1 MPTPLPAPALVL
13 DQRGLIVEA
22 NDLAVELLRR
32 SRDELIGR
40 AVAEVVEGAQPDGA
54 PLRLTALRSQQID
67 GTILCLLQVAH
78 GDELAEDLVSYFDA
92 AFDRAPIGMAILD
105 ADGGYLRVNDALCA
119 MFGRTRA
126 QLVCTR
132 YNDITHPDDRERDSE
147 LARKVL
153 NGELDAVQLEK
164 RFVKLDGSIVW
175 AIANVTCLRDE
186 AGTAIAWVGQ
196 WQDVTAHRAVEGQLR
211 RERDVSAAML
221 AAMHEG
227 FCHIDGDKI
236 TQVNDAMCQ
245 LVGWTRE
252 EIVGHSWPYLWVP
265 EDEIEQQ
272 TLTRE
277 RWQAEGHGESEDFV
291 LQRKDGRR
299 FNASITSARATG
311 PGGKSLGY
319 VVTIRDVSQ
328 RKRHEA
334 ELARQATH
342 DTLTGLINH
351 RGFQER
357 LRDEVAR
364 CRRHGVTLS
373 LVILDVD
380 HFKHVNDSHGHPTGD
395 RVLAELG
402 RRFRAMTR
410 GGEHIARVGGEEFAW
425 ILPATDGAGAYAAA
439 ERARR
444 AVERLPFEG
453 VGHLTISAGVCEL
466 GLAGDVDELH
476 RMADIALYWAKDHG
490 RNIVFRYTPKTALH
504 LEARGDRKAGAGE
517 HRLRVRAMHA
527 LARIVEQ
534 GHPTSDGHAE
544 RVADL
549 AAELAERLHWSP
561 AAVRSLRDAGV
572 LHDVGK
578 VIVPKSTLLKPG
590 SFTAAEWAQMRLHPV
605 VGDDMLEGVLS
616 DIQRA
621 WVRGHHERWDGRGY
635 PAGLA
640 ADAISQGA
648 RILSVADAW
657 DVMTSVRVYSG
668 ALAFDEALA
677 EVRRSTGGQF
687 DPSVASVLVELLGED
702 AVARAATKGRGEP
715 RSP

>member
-1 MPTPLPAPALVL
+1 
-13 DQRGLIVEA
+13 
-22 NDLAVELLRR
+22 
-32 SRDELIGR
+32 
-40 AVAEVVEGAQPDGA
+40 
-54 PLRLTALRSQQID
+54 
-67 GTILCLLQVAH
+67 
-78 GDELAEDLVSYFDA
+78 
-92 AFDRAPIGMAILD
+92 MAILG
-105 ADGGYLRVNDALCA
+105 AAGRYLRVNDALCA
-119 MFGRTRA
+119 MLGRTRA
-126 QLVCTR
+126 QLVGAR
-132 YNDITHPDDRERDSE
+132 DDDITHPEDRERDSAISGR
-147 LARKVL
+147 LRR
-153 NGELDAVQLEK
+153 GEIDSAQLEK

-175 AIANVTCLRDE
+175 AIASVTCLRDE
-186 AGTAIAWVGQ
+186 IGTATAWVGQ
-196 WQDVTAHRAVEGQLR
+196 WQDVTAHRAVESELR
-211 RERDVSAAML
+211 RERDLLAAML
-221 AAMHEG
+221 AGMHEG
-227 FCHIDGDKI
+227 FCHIDGDTV
-236 TQVNDAMCQ
+236 TQVNDAMCE

-252 EIVGHSWPYLWVP
+252 EIVGHGWPYLWVP
-265 EDEIEQQ
+265 EDEVEQQ
-272 TLTRE
+272 TAARA
-277 RWQAEGHGESEDFV
+277 RWQAEGHGESEEFV
-291 LQRKDGRR
+291 LQRRDGRR

-311 PGGKSLGY
+311 PEGQSLGY

-357 LRDEVAR
+357 LRDEIAR
-364 CRRHGVTLS
+364 CRRHDLTLS

-380 HFKHVNDSHGHPTGD
+380 HFKHVNDSHGHPAGD

-444 AVERLPFEG
+444 SVEREPFEG

-466 GLAGDVDELH
+466 GMAADVDELH
-476 RMADIALYWAKDHG
+476 RMADVALYWAKDHG
-490 RNIVFRYTPKTALH
+490 RNIVFRYTATAASH
-504 LEARGDRKAGAGE
+504 LESEVDPKAGAGE

-561 AAVRSLRDAGV
+561 AAVRALRDAGV

-590 SFTAAEWAQMRLHPV
+590 AFTAEEWAQMRLHPV

-616 DIQRA
+616 DMQRA

-635 PAGLA
+635 PGGLA

-648 RILSVADAW
+648 RILAVADSW
-657 DVMTSVRVYSG
+657 DVMTSVRLYG
-668 ALAFDEALA
+668 DALALDAAIA
-677 EVRRSTGGQF
+677 EIRRSTGGQF
-687 DPSVASVLVELLGED
+687 DPSVAKVLVELVGQDTLVPIAPDPAHPTED
-702 AVARAATKGRGEP
+702 LTRE
-715 RSP
+715 

>member
-1 MPTPLPAPALVL
+1 VSATLPAPALIL
-13 DQRGLIVEA
+13 DHRGLVVDA
-22 NDLAVELLRR
+22 NDLALELLRHT
-32 SRDELIGR
+32 RDELLGR
-40 AVAEVVEGAQPDGA
+40 AVGEVVEIIEPDGT
-54 PLRLTALRSQQID
+54 PVRLRALRSQQID
-67 GTILCLLQVAH
+67 GTTLCLLQVAPD
-78 GDELAEDLVSYFDA
+78 DERAAEDLVSYFDA
-92 AFDRAPIGMAILD
+92 AFDHAPIGMAILD
-105 ADGGYLRVNDALCA
+105 ADGCYLRVNDALCTL
-119 MFGRTRA
+119 FGRTHE
-126 QLVCTR
+126 QLAGAR
-132 YNDITHPDDRERDSE
+132 DIDITHPDDRERDSE
-147 LARKVL
+147 PVGKVL
-153 NGELDAVQLEK
+153 RGELDCVQLEK
-164 RFVKLDGSIVW
+164 RFIKLDGTIVW
-175 AIANVTCLRDE
+175 AIANMTCLRDD

-196 WQDVTAHRAVEGQLR
+196 WQDITSHRAIEAKVL
-211 RERDVSAAML
+211 RERDLLAAML

-227 FCHIDGDKI
+227 FCHIDGDRVA
-236 TQVNDAMCQ
+236 QVNDAMCE
-245 LVGWTRE
+245 LVGWSRE
-252 EIVGHSWPYLWVP
+252 EIVGSSWPYLWVP

-272 TLTRE
+272 TLARV
-277 RWQAEGHGESEDFV
+277 RWQAEGHGESEEFV
-291 LQRKDGRR
+291 LQRKDGGR

-311 PGGKSLGY
+311 PDGESLGY

-342 DTLTGLINH
+342 DTLTGLINT

-357 LRDEVAR
+357 LQDEVAR

-373 LVILDVD
+373 LVILDID
-380 HFKHVNDSHGHPTGD
+380 HFKHVNDSHGHPMGD
-395 RVLAELG
+395 RVLAEMG

-439 ERARR
+439 ERARL
-444 AVERLPFEG
+444 AVEREPFED

-476 RMADIALYWAKDHG
+476 RMADVALYWAKDHG
-490 RNIVFRYTPKTALH
+490 RNIVFSYTPKTASY
-504 LEARGDRKAGAGE
+504 LEASTDPKAGAGE

-561 AAVRSLRDAGV
+561 SAVRALRDAGV

-590 SFTAAEWAQMRLHPV
+590 AFTAEEWVQMRRHPA

-616 DIQRA
+616 DMQRG

-635 PAGLA
+635 PSGLA

-648 RILSVADAW
+648 RILAVADSW
-657 DVMTSVRVYSG
+657 DVMTSVRVYG
-668 ALAFDEALA
+668 EALAFDQAIQ
-677 EVRRSTGGQF
+677 EVRRATGGQF
-687 DPSVASVLVELLGED
+687 DPGVAKALVELFGQDE
-702 AVARAATKGRGEP
+702 VAEAAASLDT
-715 RSP
+715 

>member
-1 MPTPLPAPALVL
+1 
-13 DQRGLIVEA
+13 
-22 NDLAVELLRR
+22 
-32 SRDELIGR
+32 
-40 AVAEVVEGAQPDGA
+40 
-54 PLRLTALRSQQID
+54 
-67 GTILCLLQVAH
+67 
-78 GDELAEDLVSYFDA
+78 
-92 AFDRAPIGMAILD
+92 
-105 ADGGYLRVNDALCA
+105 
-119 MFGRTRA
+119 
-126 QLVCTR
+126 
-132 YNDITHPDDRERDSE
+132 
-147 LARKVL
+147 
-153 NGELDAVQLEK
+153 
-164 RFVKLDGSIVW
+164 
-175 AIANVTCLRDE
+175 
-186 AGTAIAWVGQ
+186 
-196 WQDVTAHRAVEGQLR
+196 
-211 RERDVSAAML
+211 ML

-227 FCHIDGDKI
+227 FCHIDGDKV
-236 TQVNDAMCQ
+236 TQVNDAMCR

-277 RWQAEGHGESEDFV
+277 RWQADGHGESEEFV

-311 PGGKSLGY
+311 PDGQSLGY

-357 LRDEVAR
+357 LHDEVSR

-444 AVERLPFEG
+444 AVERQPFEG

-466 GLAGDVDELH
+466 GLAADVDELH
-476 RMADIALYWAKDHG
+476 RMADVALYWAKDHG

-504 LEARGDRKAGAGE
+504 FEATSDPKAGAGE

-561 AAVRSLRDAGV
+561 AAVRAARHGRAARCRQGHRAAVDPAQAGLVHRRGVGADAPAPGRRRR
-572 LHDVGK
+572 HARGRPVG
-578 VIVPKSTLLKPG
+578 
-590 SFTAAEWAQMRLHPV
+590 HPAR
-605 VGDDMLEGVLS
+605 VGA
-616 DIQRA
+616 RTP
-621 WVRGHHERWDGRGY
+621 RTRDGRGY
-635 PAGLA
+635 PGGLA

-657 DVMTSVRVYSG
+657 DVMTSVRVYGG
-668 ALAFDEALA
+668 ALAFDEAIA

-687 DPSVASVLVELLGED
+687 DPSVAGVLVELLGED
-702 AVARAATKGRGEP
+702 AVARAAADTTLGAADEVK
-715 RSP
+715 SSAALDT